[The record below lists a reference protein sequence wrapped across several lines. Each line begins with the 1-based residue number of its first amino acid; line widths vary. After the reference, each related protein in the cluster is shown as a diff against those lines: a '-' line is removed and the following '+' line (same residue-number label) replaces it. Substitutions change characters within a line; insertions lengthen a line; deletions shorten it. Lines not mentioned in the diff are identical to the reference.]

1 MTKTFQ
7 RRRFLHTSLA
17 VGLGG
22 GGMLAAASLARAAVY
37 PTRTI
42 NFVVPYGAGGP
53 FDVIARL
60 SAERMAKDLGQTVVI
75 DNRSGAGGMIGC
87 SHVARAPADG
97 YTLLLGGLTTHILMQ
112 GAVESMPFDP
122 MGDFAV
128 ASLLSKM
135 PLVMVANNELPVTDL
150 RALAELLRKNP
161 GKYDFASAGNGTSG
175 HILAQ
180 NFVDA
185 IGAQAVHVPYRT
197 SVNAY
202 TDLRAGRIAFMV
214 QTSGSPEMRAG
225 LVRPLAV
232 FSDKRSPAMP
242 QLPTVAEAGLADRV
256 KYNLE
261 PWQAIMVRKG
271 TPPDIVARL
280 NASVSATL
288 ADTGVQTRLDELGFV
303 ATPASVEQ
311 GERYFAE
318 ENRRWVPIVK
328 AMGLVGR

>member
-1 MTKTFQ
+1 MTISLH
-7 RRRFLHTSLA
+7 RRRLLRAGLA
-17 VGLGG
+17 VGVGG
-22 GGMLAAASLARAAVY
+22 AGALAVTSVARAATF
-37 PTRTI
+37 PTRTV

-53 FDVIARL
+53 FDITARL
-60 SAERMAKDLGQTVVI
+60 VAERMSKQLGQTVVV

-87 SHVARAPADG
+87 TYVARAPADG

-112 GAVESMPFDP
+112 GAVETMPFDP
-122 MGDFAV
+122 MKDFTV

-135 PLVMVANNELPVTDL
+135 PLVMVVNNDLPVKDL
-150 RALAELLRKNP
+150 RGLADLLRNNP

-180 NFVDA
+180 NFVDS
-185 IGAQAVHVPYRT
+185 IGAKAVHVPYRN

-202 TDLRAGRIAFMV
+202 TDLRGGRIAFMV
-214 QTSGSPEMRAG
+214 QTSGSSEMRAG
-225 LVRPLAV
+225 VVRPLAV

-261 PWQAIMVRKG
+261 PWQAVMVRKG
-271 TPPDIVARL
+271 TPPEIIAQL
-280 NASVSATL
+280 NAAVTATL
-288 ADTGVQTRLDELGFV
+288 ADPGLQSRFDELGFV
-303 ATPASVEQ
+303 ATPAPVAQ
-311 GERYFAE
+311 GERYFHE

-328 AMGLVGR
+328 AMDLVGR

>member
-1 MTKTFQ
+1 MTRIDQ
-7 RRRFLHTSLA
+7 RRRLLRTGLA
-17 VGLGG
+17 LGMGG
-22 GGMLAAASLARAAVY
+22 GGLLAAASLVRAATY
-37 PTRTI
+37 PTRPI

-53 FDVIARL
+53 FDTTARL
-60 SAERMAKDLGQTVVI
+60 VAERMSKQLGQSVVI
-75 DNRSGAGGMIGC
+75 DNRSGAGGLIGC
-87 SHVARAPADG
+87 TYVARAPADG
-97 YTLLLGGLTTHILMQ
+97 YTLLLGGLTTHILVQ
-112 GAVESMPFDP
+112 GAVDSMPFDP

-135 PLVMVANNELPVTDL
+135 PLVMVVNNDLPVTDL
-150 RALAELLRKNP
+150 RSLAELLRNNP

-185 IGAQAVHVPYRT
+185 IGAKAVHVPYRT

-202 TDLRAGRIAFMV
+202 TDLRGGRIAFMV

-242 QLPTVAEAGLADRV
+242 QLPTVAEAGLGDRV
-256 KYNLE
+256 KYHLE

-271 TPPDIVARL
+271 TPAEIVARL
-280 NASVSATL
+280 HASVATTL
-288 ADTGVQTRLDELGFV
+288 ADAGVQSRFDELGFV
-303 ATPASVEQ
+303 ATPASIEQ
-311 GERYFAE
+311 GERYFQE